1 MCGEL
6 TDEEGVD
13 FLRAVVTRVSS
24 ASVEID
30 GVTAGRIDK
39 GFLVLLGIK
48 TGDTDDDAIKLAGKV
63 CNLRVF
69 ADSEGKMNLD
79 LEAASGSIL
88 VISQFTLFADC
99 KSRRPGFTAAARPET
114 AIPLYE
120 LFINECRNTGFTV
133 ETGEFGAMMDVS
145 SVNAGPVT
153 ILLDTETM

>member
-1 MCGEL
+1 M
-6 TDEEGVD
+6 
-13 FLRAVVTRVSS
+13 RAVVTRVSS

-30 GVTAGRIDK
+30 GVITGEIDK

-48 TGDTDDDAIKLAGKV
+48 DGDRDADVVKLAAKV

-69 ADSEGKMNLD
+69 SDSEGKMNLD
-79 LEAASGSIL
+79 LESVGGSLL

-99 KSRRPGFTAAARPET
+99 KSRRPGFTAAARPDV

-120 LFINECRNTGFTV
+120 LFIKQCRNAGFSV
-133 ETGEFGAMMDVS
+133 ETGEFGAMMNVS